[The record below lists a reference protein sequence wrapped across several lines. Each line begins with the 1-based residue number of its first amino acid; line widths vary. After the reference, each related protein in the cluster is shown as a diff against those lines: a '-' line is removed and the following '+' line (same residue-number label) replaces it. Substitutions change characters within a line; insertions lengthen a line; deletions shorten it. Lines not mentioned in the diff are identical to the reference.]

1 MSFDTSVVWQNL
13 PALLAGL
20 WLTIVIVCFSV
31 VVATAIGILVC
42 AGMLLGKGIIH
53 RVSVSYVSIFRAL
66 PEPIIIFWLY
76 YCSPLILNSKLSA
89 FESGAI
95 ALAIPSGAYLAEIF
109 RAGIQAVPRGQIEAA
124 QALGLRSFWVVWDV
138 LVPQALRIMIPPILG
153 IVTILIKNSALVSAI
168 GVEELF
174 YRATVLGGQTFHY
187 FEFLS
192 VTAVIYFV
200 VILPLSALVQVQ
212 ERRLAAKLK

>member
-1 MSFDTSVVWQNL
+1 MSFDTQVIWQNL
-13 PALLAGL
+13 PYLLSGL
-20 WLTIVIVCFSV
+20 WLTIVIVVLSLLFAV
-31 VVATAIGILVC
+31 VIGVLVC
-42 AGMLLGKGIIH
+42 AGTLLGGPVV
-53 RVSVSYVSIFRAL
+53 RRLSADYVSVFRAL

-76 YCSPLILNSKLSA
+76 YCSPLILNTKLSA

-95 ALAIPSGAYLAEIF
+95 ALAVPSGAYLAEIF
-109 RAGIQAVPRGQIEAA
+109 RAGIQAISRGQIEAA
-124 QALGLRSFWVVWDV
+124 RALGLRPFWLLWDV

-153 IVTILIKNSALVSAI
+153 IVTILIKNSALVSVL

-174 YRATVLGGQTFHY
+174 YRATILGGQTFHY

-200 VILPLSALVQVQ
+200 LIMPLSAIVQFQ
-212 ERRLAAKLK
+212 ERRLSVSRK

>member
-1 MSFDTSVVWQNL
+1 MSFDTTVVWQNL

-20 WLTIVIVCFSV
+20 WLTIVIVLLSLI
-31 VVATAIGILVC
+31 VATGIGILVC
-42 AGMLLGKGIIH
+42 AGMLLGRGALY
-53 RVSVSYVSIFRAL
+53 RASVNYVSIFRAL

-124 QALGLRSFWVVWDV
+124 QALGLRSFWLVWDV

-200 VILPLSALVQVQ
+200 LILPLSAFVQLQ
-212 ERRLAAKLK
+212 ERRLSAKLK

>member
-1 MSFDTSVVWQNL
+1 MSFDIPVVWQNL

-20 WLTIVIVCFSV
+20 WLTIVIVLLAL
-31 VVATAIGILVC
+31 VVATGIGILVC
-42 AGMLLGKGIIH
+42 AGMLLGKGIIYKA
-53 RVSVSYVSIFRAL
+53 SVNYVSIFRAL

-76 YCSPLILNSKLSA
+76 YCSPLILNTKLSA
-89 FESGAI
+89 FETGAI

-109 RAGIQAVPRGQIEAA
+109 RAGIQAVPRGQTEAA
-124 QALGLRSFWVVWDV
+124 QALGLRPFWLVWDV

-153 IVTILIKNSALVSAI
+153 IVTIIIKNSALVSAI

-200 VILPLSALVQVQ
+200 LILPLSAVVQLQ
-212 ERRLAAKLK
+212 ERRLSAKLK